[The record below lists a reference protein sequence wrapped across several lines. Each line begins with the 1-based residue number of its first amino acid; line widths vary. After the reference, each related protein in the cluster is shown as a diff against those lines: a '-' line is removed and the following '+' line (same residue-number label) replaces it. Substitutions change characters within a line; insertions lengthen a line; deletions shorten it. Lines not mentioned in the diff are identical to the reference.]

1 MRFDGMGTDSMTTM
15 TARYGRPKG
24 SGLDDSRQLASVA
37 ALLAANP
44 QLHPYAAIRSL
55 GIEDP
60 SVIRRLRDKFRMEE
74 TKLMSDARRAP
85 SAGISM
91 RPRAVPALAGVHRG
105 IGAARP
111 AVVPLVQSVP
121 EMRSE
126 APKPALFVTW
136 FDLGLRAVATVVDQ
150 QAALAQHWFRVPAV
164 NMALRNQL
172 AINAYVVAM
181 CAHGKPRRSHLH

>member
-1 MRFDGMGTDSMTTM
+1 MTTM

-37 ALLAANP
+37 ALLVANP
-44 QLHPYAAIRSL
+44 NLNPTAAIRSL

-85 SAGISM
+85 RAGIST
-91 RPRAVPALAGVHRG
+91 RPRPVPALAGVHHA
-105 IGAARP
+105 IGTARA
-111 AVVPLVQSVP
+111 AVVPPGQSIP
-121 EMRSE
+121 ETRSK
-126 APKPALFVTW
+126 APEPMLLATW

-150 QAALAQHWFRVPAV
+150 QAALAQHWYRVPAV

-172 AINAYVVAM
+172 AINAYVIAM

>member
-1 MRFDGMGTDSMTTM
+1 MTTM
-15 TARYGRPKG
+15 TVRYGRPKG
-24 SGLDDSRQLASVA
+24 SGLDDSRQLATVA

-44 QLHPYAAIRSL
+44 KLNPTAAIRSL

-60 SVIRRLRDKFRMEE
+60 SVIRRLRDKFRMDE
-74 TKLMSDARRAP
+74 TKLMRDARRAP
-85 SAGISM
+85 SAPISM
-91 RPRAVPALAGVHRG
+91 RPRAVPALASVHHG

-111 AVVPLVQSVP
+111 AVAAPAQGIP
-121 EMRSE
+121 EMRSQ
-126 APKPALFVTW
+126 APQPTSFVTW

-150 QAALAQHWFRVPAV
+150 QAALAQHWYRVPAV

-172 AINAYVVAM
+172 AINAYVIAM